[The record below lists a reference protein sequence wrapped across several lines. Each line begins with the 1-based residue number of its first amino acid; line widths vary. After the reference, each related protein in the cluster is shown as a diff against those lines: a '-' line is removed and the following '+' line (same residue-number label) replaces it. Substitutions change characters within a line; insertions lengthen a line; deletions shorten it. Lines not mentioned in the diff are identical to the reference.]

1 MIYDTVEAIRTW
13 PLDNGWYVEPIS
25 QRYVRLGNV
34 VSLGNDVSL
43 GNVVSLG
50 DDVSLGDG
58 VRLGDGDYL
67 QIGPLGS
74 RRAWLVVTIRPSVLL
89 HTGCRHCG
97 LAEFK
102 QAVEEVHGHDMYG
115 VQYRQA
121 IAYIESW
128 LQGIMP

>member
-25 QRYVRLGNV
+25 QRYVR
-34 VSLGNDVSL
+34 L